1 MLFLSSSHLGVII
14 ALIHDLFD
22 SCNDSLVHANQPVN
36 KMFRSTAEEE
46 GKRVF
51 GSIKI
56 TLSPSTP
63 PTPHQ

>member
-14 ALIHDLFD
+14 ALIRDLFG
-22 SCNDSLVHANQPVN
+22 SCNDSLLHANQPVY
-36 KMFRSTAEEE
+36 KMFRSTAEAESE
-46 GKRVF
+46 RMF